1 MQYRT
6 RSLARGFAPAL
17 AVALTLALG
26 TFAAPAP
33 AAAQSVALDLDLAIP
48 AGATSDTFD
57 LGWGSQLR
65 GGYDLGAPLISVTVE
80 AIIDYYSFP
89 FANADASATVMRYGG
104 GVRLGVPLPV
114 VPELFVHLGYGT
126 QSFEIAGQDV
136 SEGGLT
142 WDVGAAV
149 NLLPLPILDVGAHV
163 AYKVVVADEE
173 LADDFSWI
181 VVGLH
186 AGVSF

>member
-6 RSLARGFAPAL
+6 RSLTPGLVPAL
-17 AVALTLALG
+17 ALALALA
-26 TFAAPAP
+26 FLALAPPTSAS
-33 AAAQSVALDLDLAIP
+33 AQSVALDLDLAIP
-48 AGATSDTFD
+48 AGATGDTFD
-57 LGWGSQLR
+57 LGWGGELR
-65 GGYDLGAPLISVTVE
+65 GGYDLGAPLISVTLE

-104 GVRLGVPLPV
+104 GVRIGVPLPV
-114 VPELFVHLGYGT
+114 VPELFGHLGYGT
-126 QSFEIAGQDV
+126 QSFELAGQDV

-163 AYKVVVADEE
+163 AYKVIVADDE
-173 LADDFSWI
+173 LAEDFSWI

-186 AGVSF
+186 AGLSF